1 MKIQL
6 LAGVVRGK
14 PERIPESWQARAT
27 FSMEQKGQESFS
39 PCGTGVSMCAR
50 EQVRGGGREEN
61 RGRGD
66 TEIDRLCQE
75 QGNTS

>member
-6 LAGVVRGK
+6 LAGVVGGK
-14 PERIPESWQARAT
+14 PERIPESRQARAT

-50 EQVRGGGREEN
+50 EQVHGEGEQREGRY
-61 RGRGD
+61 
-66 TEIDRLCQE
+66 
-75 QGNTS
+75 